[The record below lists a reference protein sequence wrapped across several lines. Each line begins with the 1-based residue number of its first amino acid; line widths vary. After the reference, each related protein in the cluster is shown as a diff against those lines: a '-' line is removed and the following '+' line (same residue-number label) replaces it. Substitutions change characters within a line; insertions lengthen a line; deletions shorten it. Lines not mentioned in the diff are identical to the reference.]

1 MKNLKKVL
9 ALVLAF
15 ACAFTMFAGAAF
27 TDEADIKA
35 TDAVNMLT
43 ALGVIEGEPDGSFRP
58 DATVTRAEMA
68 KMIFVVRNNTI
79 DDSAYENNSSK
90 LTDIN
95 SHWAKGYIKFCESQG
110 IIAGYG
116 DNTFKPDATVT
127 GVEAAK
133 MLLVLAGYDA
143 DKAGLVGHDWSTN
156 TLRYAGSA
164 GILDDVNSGLES
176 GLPRQYAAQM
186 IANTLDT
193 NRVKW
198 STDSDSFDDILN
210 GGVKETVGSAYMGL
224 SYDYGTLIK
233 ISTDSLEIQLDST
246 YSSDNYHSGSGTV
259 SFSKVGTDYS
269 SLLGRR
275 SRSCSRMARPTMSS
289 AFTRSRTIRFT
300 PPT

>member
-1 MKNLKKVL
+1 M
-9 ALVLAF
+9 LAF

-35 TDAVNMLT
+35 KDAVNMLT
-43 ALGVIEGEPDGSFRP
+43 ALGVIEGDPDGSFRP

-68 KMIFVVRNNTI
+68 KMIFVVRNNSI

-133 MLLVLAGYDA
+133 MLLVLTGYDA
-143 DKAGLVGHDWSTN
+143 DKAGLTGHNWSTN
-156 TLRYAGSA
+156 TLKYAGSA

-176 GLPRQYAAQM
+176 GLPRQYAAQKY
-186 IANTLDT
+186 LPL
-193 NRVKW
+193 R
-198 STDSDSFDDILN
+198 F
-210 GGVKETVGSAYMGL
+210 
-224 SYDYGTLIK
+224 
-233 ISTDSLEIQLDST
+233 
-246 YSSDNYHSGSGTV
+246 
-259 SFSKVGTDYS
+259 FPF
-269 SLLGRR
+269 LL
-275 SRSCSRMARPTMSS
+275 
-289 AFTRSRTIRFT
+289 F
-300 PPT
+300 